1 MENDMNSKKD
11 HKKRL
16 RARYEKNG
24 LDGFHDYE
32 VLELILSYSLVM
44 RDTKELAK
52 ELIKR
57 FGSLIGVLNASNDE
71 LAKFEG
77 LGSRTAIMIKLFRD
91 TMTFALSDK
100 IMKEEWITS
109 CQDVYEY
116 MKTYYKGMRNEEF
129 KVIYLNSRHY
139 IIDEET
145 LFRGTNNEAK
155 IYIRNLIEQVIK
167 KGAAA
172 IIIVHNHPGGTLKA
186 SEEDIMITQKIKK
199 VLGYINVNLLDHI
212 VVGDNDYISLAS
224 EKRI

>member
-1 MENDMNSKKD
+1 MEKETNTNAG
-11 HKKRL
+11 HRQRL
-16 RARYEKNG
+16 RNRYIKNG

-32 VLELILSYSLVM
+32 VLELILSYTIHM
-44 RDTKELAK
+44 RDTKDKAK
-52 ELIKR
+52 ELIGK
-57 FGSLIGVLNASNDE
+57 FGSLIGVLNASVDE
-71 LAKFEG
+71 LVDVQG
-77 LGSRTAIMIKLFRD
+77 INDRTAVHIKLFRD

-100 IMKEEWITS
+100 ITKQHWVTS

-129 KVIYLNSRHY
+129 KVIYLNSRHM

-186 SEEDIMITQKIKK
+186 SEEDILITRKIKK
-199 VLGYINVNLLDHI
+199 VLGYISVNLLDHI
-212 VVGDNDYISLAS
+212 IVGDNDYISLAS
-224 EKRI
+224 EKKI